1 MFETL
6 IFFGVVVL
14 TQIIKKHVAPK
25 WGDTGVHIL
34 TFVLALVGVGVYQ
47 YATANPA
54 FMEVLMQALNYLA
67 LAVAVYEIILKKIGF
82 KSTKEQSQGDMR

>member
-14 TQIIKKHVAPK
+14 TQIIKKYVAPK
-25 WGDTGVHIL
+25 FGDTGVHIL
-34 TFVLALVGVGVYQ
+34 TFVLALVGVGIYQ
-47 YATANPA
+47 YATANPD
-54 FMEVLMQALNYLA
+54 FMAVLMQALNYLA

-82 KSTKEQSQGDMR
+82 RSSSRQLEGDMR